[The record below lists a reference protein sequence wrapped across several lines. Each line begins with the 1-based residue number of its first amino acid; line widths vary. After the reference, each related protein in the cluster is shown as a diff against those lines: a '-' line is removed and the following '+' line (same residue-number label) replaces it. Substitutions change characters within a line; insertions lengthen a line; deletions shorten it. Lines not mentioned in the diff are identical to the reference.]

1 MRWCLR
7 DAEGAGGRA
16 AGTRHQGAPTWFPT
30 GSFRWPCYGVI
41 TSYFGGRNTG
51 ISGASSYHEAIDIAN
66 SYGTPIYAAD
76 GGTVIY
82 SGWNGGLATA

>member
-1 MRWCLR
+1 M
-7 DAEGAGGRA
+7 AERQAR
-16 AGTRHQGAPTWFPT
+16 GTKERPTWFPT

-82 SGWNGGLATA
+82 SGWTAAWVTA